1 MSEATTLTRGAYGIE
16 AEGSMTAT
24 ETPPTSVLVVEDT
37 PEIARLIRRSLMLEG
52 YQVDVAEDGR
62 SALAAIRDQP
72 PDLIVL
78 DLMLPDIDGIEITRR
93 VRALEEADHLLPLP
107 ILMVTALDD
116 IQDRVSGLDAGADDY
131 LPKPFAIPELVA
143 RVKALLRRST
153 HARDAG
159 AGLGSADRLGDVLR
173 YEDLTMDFTARTVA
187 RGERPVALTAREFD
201 LLSLF
206 MRHPNQVMTHQQLMQ
221 RVWGDDFF
229 GESNVLAV
237 TIGAVRRALEEG
249 GERRLIQTVRGV
261 GYVLRSQP

>member
-1 MSEATTLTRGAYGIE
+1 
-16 AEGSMTAT
+16 MTAT
-24 ETPPTSVLVVEDT
+24 DTAQATVLVVEDT

-93 VRALEEADHLLPLP
+93 VRALEDADHLLPLP

-116 IQDRVSGLDAGADDY
+116 VQDRVTGLDAGADDY

-143 RVKALLRRST
+143 RVKALLRRSNQV
-153 HARDAG
+153 RDAG
-159 AGLGSADRLGDVLR
+159 AGLGPAERLGDVLR
-173 YEDLTMDFTARTVA
+173 YEDLSMDFTARTVM
-187 RGERPVALTAREFD
+187 RGDRPVTLTAREFD
-201 LLSLF
+201 LLTLF

-229 GESNVLAV
+229 
-237 TIGAVRRALEEG
+237 
-249 GERRLIQTVRGV
+249 
-261 GYVLRSQP
+261 